1 MTHHPDAETIAGYQA
16 GALARWRLLRRR
28 RAAAHLA
35 GCPDCAATARRL
47 TTVTAVLA
55 SASHPTMPAHVA
67 ERLTEVLAAQPAP
80 STRETTHGRS
90 KRLLAAPGG
99 RRPRLVPVGA
109 VVVLLGI
116 LGVGGYFIGQ
126 THGPS
131 ETTASSSRAQGNH
144 QPGPEVT
151 GSGFGMNPERIG
163 AQDSGTGGRTSY
175 RVVAS
180 GTNYLPATLRAQV
193 GHEKGDTSLSGIG
206 APSALAGCI
215 AKLATGSAVQFVDI
229 AKYQGRR
236 AWVIA
241 SAARAWV
248 TETSCS
254 ASGTNLLATVTLA
267 SVS

>member
-1 MTHHPDAETIAGYQA
+1 MIHPDAETIAGYQA

-28 RAAAHLA
+28 RVAAHLA

-55 SASHPTMPAHVA
+55 SAVHPPMPAHVA
-67 ERLTEVLAAQPAP
+67 ERLTEVLATQPAP
-80 STRETTHGRS
+80 TTRETTHGRS
-90 KRLLAAPGG
+90 KRLLEAPGG

-126 THGPS
+126 AQGPS
-131 ETTASSSRAQGNH
+131 GTTASSSATREDH
-144 QPGPEVT
+144 QPGPQIT
-151 GSGFGMNPERIG
+151 GGGFQMNPEHIG
-163 AQDSGTGGRTSY
+163 PQDSTPTGGRTSY

-193 GHEKGDTSLSGIG
+193 GQEKGDMSLSGTG

-215 AKLATGSAVQFVDI
+215 ARLATGSAVQFVDI

-254 ASGTNLLATVTLA
+254 ASGTDLLTTVALG
-267 SVS
+267 VS